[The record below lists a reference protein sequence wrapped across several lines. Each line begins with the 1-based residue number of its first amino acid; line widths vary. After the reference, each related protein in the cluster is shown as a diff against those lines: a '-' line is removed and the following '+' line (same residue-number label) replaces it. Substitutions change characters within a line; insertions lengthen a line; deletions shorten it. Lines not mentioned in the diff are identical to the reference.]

1 MTQDPTQGGE
11 QSPEQMRAEL
21 HAARFLA
28 QAGKTLAQ
36 VVDYESTLERIAAL
50 AVPAFADWFGVHV
63 RDASGGIRRLAV
75 RHQDP
80 EMEAAVMQLYRR
92 YPPGEGKQ
100 YGAPQVIAS
109 GEPMWLPDFNAAIP
123 QVARDAE
130 HARLLEAL
138 GLKSFICVPMHS
150 HGHVFGALTFA
161 TAESGRRYSELQLR
175 AAEDLAGR
183 AAVAIEN
190 AQLVE
195 ALHEADRR
203 KNEFLAMLAHE
214 LRNPLAPVRNAVE
227 ILRARPGLSADER
240 WVSDVIDRQVRRMSR
255 LVDDLMDISRITNN
269 RIELRREPIALE
281 DVVREAV
288 EASRPVIDGGKH
300 ELAIDLPGTPLVI
313 DADMVRLSQ
322 VLSNLLNNAAK
333 YTPPGGR
340 IALHVRREGERVEV
354 RVSDNGI
361 GIPEAQLEAIFDMF
375 VQSEE
380 SRRLSQGGLG
390 IGLTLVRRLVEL
402 HGGTVHAVSAG
413 PGKGSEFVVI
423 LPITGPQE

>member
-1 MTQDPTQGGE
+1 MTQGPDEREPT
-11 QSPEQMRAEL
+11 PERMRAEL
-21 HAARFLA
+21 QAARFLA

-63 RDASGGIRRLAV
+63 REPDGTIRRLAV

-80 EMEAAVMQLYRR
+80 TMEAAVVELYRR
-92 YPPGEGKQ
+92 YPPGEGKP

-109 GEPMWLPDFNAAIP
+109 GEPMWLPDFASAIP
-123 QVARDAE
+123 RVARDAE
-130 HARLLEAL
+130 HVRLLTAL
-138 GLKSFICVPMHS
+138 GLRSFICVPMRS
-150 HGHVFGALTFA
+150 HGRVFGALTFA
-161 TAESGRRYSELQLR
+161 TAESGRRYDELQLH

-190 AQLVE
+190 AQLME
-195 ALHEADRR
+195 ALREADRR

-214 LRNPLAPVRNAVE
+214 LRNPLAPIRNAVDL
-227 ILRARPGLSADER
+227 LRARPALGEQER
-240 WVSDVIDRQVRRMSR
+240 WVGEVIDRQVRRMSR

-269 RIELRREPIALE
+269 RIELRVEPIALA

-288 EASRPVIDGGKH
+288 EASRPGIDAGKH
-300 ELAIDLPGTPLVI
+300 ALVI
-313 DADMVRLSQ
+313 ELPEAPVKIEADMVRLSQ
-322 VLSNLLNNAAK
+322 VMSNLLNNAAK

-340 IALHVRREGERVEV
+340 IAVHARCERGHVEI

-361 GIPEAQLEAIFDMF
+361 GIAESQLEAIFGMF

-402 HGGTVHAVSAG
+402 HGGTVRATSAG
-413 PGKGSEFVVI
+413 RGMGSEFVVS
-423 LPITGPQE
+423 LPLAGPVE